1 MADITDYDIEHFYD
15 NLIVREVA
23 RQHQFRVTSI
33 STGFGQDVP
42 EGINDLENKLLV
54 ESTTLPQ
61 RNINNVPLN
70 FHGVDFNLPGNAKY
84 TGSDAWNVTFRLDQQ
99 LNIRRIFEDWTTAVF
114 DDRTTA
120 GSIVRSNDAYMVISL
135 FDQMG
140 SSHDQYVLWG
150 IYPTE
155 VGALEYNVGTDGD
168 VVTCQVT
175 LAYHYWSRQG
185 NNAFTN
191 RAIVADPSE
200 GGGVQNSANTYGGSA
215 NAETGL

>member
-61 RNINNVPLN
+61 RNINNVPVN

-84 TGSDAWNVTFRLDQQ
+84 TGSDAWPVTFRLDQQ
-99 LNIRRIFEDWTTAVF
+99 LNIRRIFEDWSTAIF

-120 GSIVRSNDAYMVISL
+120 GSIVRSNDAYMVLSL

-140 SSHDQYVLWG
+140 ASHDQYVLWG

-155 VGALEYNVGTDGD
+155 VGSLEYNVGTDGD
-168 VVTCQVT
+168 IVTCQVT
-175 LAYHYWSRQG
+175 FAYHYWSRQG
-185 NNAFTN
+185 INAFDN
-191 RAIVADPSE
+191 RAIVADPSD
-200 GGGVQNSANTYGGSA
+200 GGGVQNSANSYGGSA